1 MSLDKQFLNMV
12 ENTLLENSPSNEVI
26 ETGIAEI
33 DDQIRD
39 SYQRTHLTL
48 QAGGSGSY
56 INDEIVFV
64 SPDNTYANATGE
76 AIVHNYTTGSS
87 IDVYRVQGVFTTGSL
102 VGNTS
107 GAIWTLNTV
116 SDMATL
122 DNAFEDVVD
131 NNRIET
137 ESDSILDFTEHNPF
151 GEA

>member
-1 MSLDKQFLNMV
+1 MAIKKL
-12 ENTLLENSPSNEVI
+12 
-26 ETGIAEI
+26 TGIPEI

-39 SYQRTHLTL
+39 SYPRTRLTL
-48 QAGGSGSY
+48 QAGGTGKY
-56 INDEIVFV
+56 VPDEIVFV
-64 SPDNTYANATGE
+64 SPDSTYANSTAQ
-76 AIVHNYTTGSS
+76 ALVHNYVVGSS
-87 IDVYRVQGVFTTGSL
+87 VDVYRVQGTFTGTL
-102 VGNTS
+102 RGNTS

-122 DNAFEDVVD
+122 DNAFEDVID